1 MTNTFLHNLHNL
13 VRVRPNDLELNATS
27 NGRLSALTP
36 DRQPAR
42 QGIPPTFT
50 LYCLAYDRVLA
61 GTIFNVFGM
70 TRRVSFSSELGT
82 LTTPICESYIY
93 STKLS
98 LLWRS
103 PIQVQTWPKLLNLR
117 DRWERV
123 FQLSQRPFYIV

>member
-50 LYCLAYDRVLA
+50 LCCLAYDRVLA

-98 LLWRS
+98 LL
-103 PIQVQTWPKLLNLR
+103 
-117 DRWERV
+117 
-123 FQLSQRPFYIV
+123 